1 MVEGDSHMGTKAG
14 GKGGKGI
21 WVVAG
26 AGVAAIV
33 IIVAILYSSSPEPA
47 PGAIPSADRA
57 VPRAAMVYNGTGY
70 GGKLLGYSYGQS
82 QSLSEIPEIDI
93 RSIVSIASD
102 EDFDE
107 ARIEQGSQIAFAVLS
122 GNSPSGEP
130 PDSLAVT
137 AYTEEGDP
145 AAVLD
150 AREGSHSDNTYTL
163 DLLPGRYVLITTE
176 TWLADDDGET
186 DNDVNGYTAYG
197 HRIVVVE

>member
-1 MVEGDSHMGTKAG
+1 MDTKAG
-14 GKGGKGI
+14 GKGWRWI

-26 AGVAAIV
+26 AGVVVMVA
-33 IIVAILYSSSPEPA
+33 IVAILYSSSPEPT
-47 PGAIPSADRA
+47 PGAIPSVDSE

-82 QSLSEIPEIDI
+82 QSLSDIPKIDI
-93 RSIVSIASD
+93 RSIASIASD

-107 ARIEQGSQIAFAVLS
+107 ARVQQGSQIAFAVS
-122 GNSPSGEP
+122 SATSPSGEP
-130 PDSLAVT
+130 PDSLSVT

-150 AREGSHSDNTYTL
+150 AREGSPSDNTYTL
-163 DLLPGRYVLITTE
+163 DLLPGRYVLITTA
-176 TWLADDDGET
+176 TWLAGDDDDDGT
-186 DNDVNGYTAYG
+186 DNDVSGYAAYG